1 MLLRLSTLMT
11 GRTGARPQ
19 TVETYAALL
28 NAGITPVVHEYG
40 SLGCSGDLAPLSS
53 IALALMGE
61 GSVRGLIGLVDAADS
76 SKALAEIPFTFDA
89 HKGTCVNLP
98 GVQHGQGNSGD
109 QVNVIA
115 LVAFQNST
123 QWSASGKS
131 FNASLQIRDG
141 NVTKF
146 ALTPSFFPL
155 IQVPTATN

>member
-1 MLLRLSTLMT
+1 MKRMIERKRLAWVGLMVLLAGICWIVAMVRPSASKAASTLVEMPAFVFPPVT
-11 GRTGARPQ
+11 LSGGQ
-19 TVETYAALL
+19 TVEVCGT
-28 NAGITPVVHEYG
+28 N
-40 SLGCSGDLAPLSS
+40 
-53 IALALMGE
+53 MGE
-61 GSVRGLIGLVDAADS
+61 GAVRGLIGLVDAADS

-109 QVNVIA
+109 PVNVIA

-141 NVTKF
+141 NVTK
-146 ALTPSFFPL
+146 
-155 IQVPTATN
+155 